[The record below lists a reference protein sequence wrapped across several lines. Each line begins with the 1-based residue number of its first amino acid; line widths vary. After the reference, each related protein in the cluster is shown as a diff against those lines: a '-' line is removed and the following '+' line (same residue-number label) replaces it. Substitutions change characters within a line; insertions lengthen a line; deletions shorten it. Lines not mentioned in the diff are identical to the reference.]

1 MTICAVRE
9 ITPHV
14 GREELAE
21 SRVRRAAGVMARHGA
36 YTRIFKVIAGADVG
50 DYILQTF
57 YSSFTEGATAF
68 QKFGS
73 DPEFQAIYRE
83 RASNPAGDIRGPNV
97 YRMVYG
103 GPTKPPRPFMVQRM
117 YHMQRNNIGG
127 VMELAPQ
134 LDKLMQSMDV
144 SIGIVVPAAA
154 EDHEMMAV
162 VYRFHSMDHW
172 GESVDKMVDN
182 DEFQSLV
189 AKGNE
194 LGTLKTSR
202 IMSTI

>member
-1 MTICAVRE
+1 M
-9 ITPHV
+9 
-14 GREELAE
+14 
-21 SRVRRAAGVMARHGA
+21 
-36 YTRIFKVIAGADVG
+36 D
-50 DYILQTF
+50 
-57 YSSFTEGATAF
+57 
-68 QKFGS
+68 
-73 DPEFQAIYRE
+73 
-83 RASNPAGDIRGPNV
+83 
-97 YRMVYG
+97 
-103 GPTKPPRPFMVQRM
+103 
-117 YHMQRNNIGG
+117 
-127 VMELAPQ
+127 LAPQ

>member
-21 SRVRRAAGVMARHGA
+21 SRLRRAAGVMSRHGA

-50 DYILQTF
+50 DYSLQTF
-57 YSSFTEGATAF
+57 YSSFTEGATVF

-73 DPEFQAIYRE
+73 DPEFQAIYKE
-83 RASNPAGDIRGPNV
+83 RATNPAGDIRGPNV

-103 GPTKPPRPFMVQRM
+103 GPTKPPRPLMVQRM
-117 YHMQRNNIGG
+117 YHMPRNNIGS

-172 GESVDKMVDN
+172 GESVDKMIDN
-182 DEFQSLV
+182 EEFQSLV
-189 AKGNE
+189 TKGNE